1 MKLITF
7 AQNNTISCGVL
18 TENGIVDIPRA
29 WKTNDAPKTLLEILE
44 RGRPCLDKISQISQS
59 AREFIPLNSVKLLAP
74 LQRPGKIIALAGNYS
89 EHIKEAG
96 LSLGLSDSPRQ
107 TTVPRPFIKPATC
120 VLNPGDQIPWP
131 VYSEKIDYELEL
143 AVVIGKKIKSVE
155 IADALDAVAGYTI
168 VNDVS
173 ARSTTFAK
181 GRAKRPWDEFYD
193 WLIGKWA
200 DGFLPMGPYI
210 ATSDEIPNVQNL
222 KMELKVNDETRQ
234 KANTSQMIYSV
245 ADIVSFLSRIMTL
258 EPGDIIAT
266 GTPAGV
272 AMASGKFLNA
282 GDRIEGAIES
292 LGTLT
297 NYPRPQTRK
306 ILRTPRVAACPLFIY
321 QLLLYLVLHCTFN
334 HHRIEDL
341 RGLVII
347 LRGEDNGHLFTRLRT
362 CPVDILKVDRVLPEL
377 RGHCG
382 QRTRTIPQMYHNH
395 LRLHHLVSFFLQCI
409 SCLRHCRWSEGE
421 KRPHRQPYRRR
432 HSRCSLH
439 CLPPH
444 L

>member
-1 MKLITF
+1 MKLVTF
-7 AQNNTISCGVL
+7 AKRNTISCGVL
-18 TENGIVDIPRA
+18 TEKGIIDIPKA
-29 WKTNDAPKTLLEILE
+29 WKADDAPKNLLEILE
-44 RGRPCLDKISQISQS
+44 RGRSCLEKISQISQS

-107 TTVPRPFIKPATC
+107 TTVPRPFLKPSTC

-143 AVVIGKKIKSVE
+143 GVVIGKKIERAE

-173 ARSTTFAK
+173 ARSATFAK

-200 DGFLPMGPYI
+200 DGFLPMGPYL
-210 ATSDEIPNVQNL
+210 TTRDEIPDVQNL
-222 KMELKVNDETRQ
+222 KMELKVNNETRQ
-234 KANTSQMIYSV
+234 KASTRQMIYSV
-245 ADIVSFLSRIMTL
+245 ADIVSFLSQIMTL

-282 GDRIEGAIES
+282 GDRIEGSIEN
-292 LGTLT
+292 LGILT
-297 NYPRPQTRK
+297 NTLGPKPEKFYE
-306 ILRTPRVAACPLFIY
+306 PLA
-321 QLLLYLVLHCTFN
+321 
-334 HHRIEDL
+334 
-341 RGLVII
+341 
-347 LRGEDNGHLFTRLRT
+347 
-362 CPVDILKVDRVLPEL
+362 
-377 RGHCG
+377 
-382 QRTRTIPQMYHNH
+382 
-395 LRLHHLVSFFLQCI
+395 
-409 SCLRHCRWSEGE
+409 
-421 KRPHRQPYRRR
+421 
-432 HSRCSLH
+432 
-439 CLPPH
+439 
-444 L
+444 